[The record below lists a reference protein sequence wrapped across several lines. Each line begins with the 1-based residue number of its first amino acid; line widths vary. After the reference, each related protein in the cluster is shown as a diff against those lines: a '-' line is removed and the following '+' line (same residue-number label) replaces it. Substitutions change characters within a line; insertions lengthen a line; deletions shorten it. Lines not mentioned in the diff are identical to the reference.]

1 MQNNATDME
10 SLARE
15 LEASGDY
22 KILRRLK
29 PRPPTPTPAGYSGKI
44 GIFLDF
50 ETTGLDC
57 THDEIIEV
65 AMVRFRYSINGEI
78 AGISGTFQAFNQP
91 SNPIPAE
98 IVKLTRITDEM
109 VAGHKIDAAA
119 LEEFISDTS
128 LVIAHNAAFDRKF
141 AEKSWKFFE
150 QQNWACSATQVNWR
164 AHGFGGAKLDYL
176 LAGAGLFH
184 DAHRGIDDCH
194 AVLEILSRPIPATST
209 TAFAALLDRADR
221 KTVRIWAQGS
231 PYALK
236 DSLKRR
242 RYRWNDG
249 TDGNPKSWYVDLDE
263 EHRESELG
271 YLRRESYQR
280 EVDILCR
287 EITARDRFSNR
298 A

>member
-1 MQNNATDME
+1 
-10 SLARE
+10 
-15 LEASGDY
+15 
-22 KILRRLK
+22 
-29 PRPPTPTPAGYSGKI
+29 
-44 GIFLDF
+44 
-50 ETTGLDC
+50 
-57 THDEIIEV
+57 
-65 AMVRFRYSINGEI
+65 
-78 AGISGTFQAFNQP
+78 
-91 SNPIPAE
+91 
-98 IVKLTRITDEM
+98 
-109 VAGHKIDAAA
+109 
-119 LEEFISDTS
+119 
-128 LVIAHNAAFDRKF
+128 
-141 AEKSWKFFE
+141 
-150 QQNWACSATQVNWR
+150 
-164 AHGFGGAKLDYL
+164 
-176 LAGAGLFH
+176 
-184 DAHRGIDDCH
+184 
-194 AVLEILSRPIPATST
+194 
-209 TAFAALLDRADR
+209 LDRADR